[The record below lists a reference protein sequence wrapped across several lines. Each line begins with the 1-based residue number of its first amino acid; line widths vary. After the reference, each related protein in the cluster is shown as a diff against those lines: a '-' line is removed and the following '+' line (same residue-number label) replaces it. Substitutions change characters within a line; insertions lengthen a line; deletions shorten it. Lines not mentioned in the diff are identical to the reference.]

1 MAHTLTAAHAFSMA
15 ADPED
20 HETAI
25 ATHEEALRRRAFS
38 NGQESATGTE
48 QETKEEE
55 EDDDD
60 SDDEPKLKHKR
71 LTENLNTVYRNG
83 DSTSSFMLAGDKMV
97 CCF

>member
-1 MAHTLTAAHAFSMA
+1 MA
-15 ADPED
+15 ADPEE

-25 ATHEEALRRRAFS
+25 ATREEALRRRAFS

-48 QETKEEE
+48 QETEEE
-55 EDDDD
+55 EGEDDDD

-97 CCF
+97 CCFNF

>member
-1 MAHTLTAAHAFSMA
+1 MA
-15 ADPED
+15 ADREE

-25 ATHEEALRRRAFS
+25 TTREEALRHRASS
-38 NGQESATGTE
+38 NGQESATSTE
-48 QETKEEE
+48 QETEEEE

-60 SDDEPKLKHKR
+60 SDEEPKLKHRR

-97 CCF
+97 CYFKL

>member
-1 MAHTLTAAHAFSMA
+1 MA
-15 ADPED
+15 ADPEE

-25 ATHEEALRRRAFS
+25 ATREEALRRRAFS

-48 QETKEEE
+48 QETEE

>member
-1 MAHTLTAAHAFSMA
+1 MA
-15 ADPED
+15 ADPEE

-25 ATHEEALRRRAFS
+25 ATREEALRRRAFS

-48 QETKEEE
+48 QETEEE
-55 EDDDD
+55 EDDD

>member
-1 MAHTLTAAHAFSMA
+1 MA
-15 ADPED
+15 ADPEE

-25 ATHEEALRRRAFS
+25 AAREEALRRRAFS

-48 QETKEEE
+48 QETEEE
-55 EDDDD
+55 EEEDDD

>member
-1 MAHTLTAAHAFSMA
+1 MA
-15 ADPED
+15 ADPEE

-25 ATHEEALRRRAFS
+25 ATREKAPHRRAFS

-48 QETKEEE
+48 QETEEEE